1 MRVFEHGARL
11 GLAVAA
17 ILAGSLTMA
26 APANAA
32 TPASVCGGGSYRT
45 IDTHDLGGLATI
57 YLLYNGRT
65 NCVVTWKTANV
76 GTKTPTRAMVAIWG
90 QAGSFRQD
98 FNNYAYYAGPVKVD
112 APGKC
117 IAWGG
122 TATRPGDPGNGV
134 NWESPGPSHCG

>member
-1 MRVFEHGARL
+1 MRMFKQVARL
-11 GLAVAA
+11 GLAITA

-32 TPASVCGGGSYRT
+32 TPASVCGGGSYKV
-45 IDTHDLGGLATI
+45 IDTRGLGNLATV

-76 GTKTPTRAMVAIWG
+76 GTKTVTKAMVAIWG
-90 QAGSFRQD
+90 QSSSYKVDMNA
-98 FNNYAYYAGPVKVD
+98 YAYYAGPVKVD

-122 TATRPGDPGNGV
+122 SASRPDNTGH
-134 NWESPGPSHCG
+134 NWEAPSPSHCG

>member
-1 MRVFEHGARL
+1 MRVFKHGARL

-32 TPASVCGGGSYRT
+32 TPASVCGSGFRV
-45 IDTHDLGGLATI
+45 IDTHGLGNLATI

-65 NCVVTWKTANV
+65 NCVVTWKTAYI
-76 GTKTPTRAMVAIWG
+76 GTKTVTKAEVAIWD
-90 QAGSFRQD
+90 QANSLRMD
-98 FNNYAYYAGPVKVD
+98 MNMYAYYAGPVKVD

-117 IAWGG
+117 IMWGG
-122 TATRPGDPGNGV
+122 SASPTDISKGY
-134 NWESPGPSHCG
+134 NWNSGRSHCG

>member
-1 MRVFEHGARL
+1 MRVLENGARL
-11 GLAVAA
+11 GLALAA
-17 ILAGSLTMA
+17 ILAGSLTFA
-26 APANAA
+26 APASAA
-32 TPASVCGGGSYRT
+32 TPASVCGSGYRT
-45 IDTHDLGGLATI
+45 IDSHNLGGLATI

-76 GTKTPTRAMVAIWG
+76 GTKTATRAMVAIWG
-90 QAGSFRQD
+90 QGGSLRQD
-98 FNNYAYYAGPVKVD
+98 FNLYAYYAGPVKVD

-122 TATRPGDPGNGV
+122 TATRLDPGDGI